1 MIDTEQV
8 SELLTTALKQAM
20 PIGFVISLIYAAV
33 GLFFD
38 AMTGRIGRRR
48 GDY

>member
-1 MIDTEQV
+1 MIDNEQV
-8 SELLTTALKQAM
+8 VELLTIALKEAL

-38 AMTGRIGRRR
+38 SITGRIGNRR
-48 GDY
+48 GD